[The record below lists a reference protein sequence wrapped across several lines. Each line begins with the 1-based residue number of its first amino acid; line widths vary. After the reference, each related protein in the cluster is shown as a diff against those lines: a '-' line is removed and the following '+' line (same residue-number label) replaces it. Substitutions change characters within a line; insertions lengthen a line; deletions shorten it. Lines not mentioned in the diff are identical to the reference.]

1 MKLSPLATTFTCG
14 LFTVG
19 LLAGCATTPT
29 STPSPSVSASRE
41 AAWGL
46 KGTNL
51 QLVNNSGKTINV
63 LNKRSDSSLR
73 LGEILNGGTASAEG
87 TSGGGDDVDVQVRFA
102 DDTLVDIRASNPIDG
117 IPFVGLAGY
126 CKRISF
132 SVGGQRDYVIG
143 EVHGIT
149 VKRLPDDDW
158 KQFQVTF
165 TANVAEG
172 SKNFCTQNPEWVL
185 AD

>member
-1 MKLSPLATTFTCG
+1 MKLSPRTTATFTLG
-14 LFTVG
+14 LLTVG

-51 QLVNNSGKTINV
+51 QLVNNSGANITV
-63 LNKRSDSSLR
+63 VSKRSDSSR
-73 LGEILNGGTASAEG
+73 GLGPIRDGGTASAEG

-102 DDTLVDIRASNPIDG
+102 DDTLVDIRASNPIDD
-117 IPFVGLAGY
+117 IPFVGHGGY
-126 CKRISF
+126 CKRIRF
-132 SVGGQRDYVIG
+132 YVGGQRDYVIG

-172 SKNFCTQNPEWVL
+172 STNFCTNTDKIVGP
-185 AD
+185 